1 MIHQIRIVKLAITTY
16 HNILFFLFQHANC
29 VRCKVVELLEQIAA
43 GLTKQ
48 KPPPFS
54 VPDKDLPLRSD
65 VQPGTWFARD
75 NVYNFIKF
83 CRLVGK
89 YNKYF

>member
-1 MIHQIRIVKLAITTY
+1 M
-16 HNILFFLFQHANC
+16 
-29 VRCKVVELLEQIAA
+29 ELLEQIAA

-83 CRLVGK
+83 CRLVGM
-89 YNKYF
+89 YI